1 MPKCTQTKIDFGRF
15 GRRVIEADFSGGD
28 LSSDGGLLLLRQV
41 DQYLGLSRAAAAAIP
56 DPRDPER
63 IRHGLRDLLA
73 QRLYG
78 LCCGYEDLNDHQT
91 LRDDVLMQTAVGRD
105 QALASAPTFS
115 RLENRATRAQAWA
128 LHEVLVQQFIAATRP
143 RPPS

>member
-1 MPKCTQTKIDFGRF
+1 MPKCTDAKIDFGRF

-41 DQYLGLSRAAAAAIP
+41 DAHLGLSRAAAAAIP

-63 IRHGLRDLLA
+63 VRHSLRDLLA

-78 LCCGYEDLNDHQT
+78 LC
-91 LRDDVLMQTAVGRD
+91 V
-105 QALASAPTFS
+105 
-115 RLENRATRAQAWA
+115 ATRISATTRRC
-128 LHEVLVQQFIAATRP
+128 AAMC
-143 RPPS
+143 